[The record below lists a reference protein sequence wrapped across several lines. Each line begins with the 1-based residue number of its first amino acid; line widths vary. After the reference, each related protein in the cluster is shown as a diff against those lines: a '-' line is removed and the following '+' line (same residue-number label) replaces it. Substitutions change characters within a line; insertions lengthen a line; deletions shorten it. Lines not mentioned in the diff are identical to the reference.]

1 MGKLAKV
8 LKAIGRFV
16 NGAIKNMAA
25 DRPGG
30 GVSGP
35 DEDALPDWE
44 RNDLGI

>member
-35 DEDALPDWE
+35 GEDVAPDWE
-44 RNDLGI
+44 RKDLGI

>member
-35 DEDALPDWE
+35 DEGALPDWE